1 MANRRDTVNLRRRGV
16 SLHLATSLPT
26 ILSTPF
32 A

>member
-1 MANRRDTVNLRRRGV
+1 MANRRDPVNLRRRGV
-16 SLHLATSLPT
+16 SPPLATSLPT